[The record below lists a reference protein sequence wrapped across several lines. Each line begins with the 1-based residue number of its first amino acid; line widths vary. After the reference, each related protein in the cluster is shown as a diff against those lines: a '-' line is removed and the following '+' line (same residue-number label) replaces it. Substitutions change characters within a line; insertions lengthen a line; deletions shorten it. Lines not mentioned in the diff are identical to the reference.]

1 MAVKVWKKPFT
12 QGIIKQLRAS
22 GYTVVKHSH
31 GSYEIMDEDKIWML
45 DGRTLFRATPH
56 RNRYLVSYHDDL
68 LTEAA

>member
-31 GSYEIMDEDKIWML
+31 GSYQIFDGDKIWML
-45 DGRTLFRATPH
+45 DGRTLFRATPY

-68 LTEAA
+68 LTAA